1 MARAAAIKE
10 VRPVLEDLDTVV
22 DVVDKGLDAV
32 EKGADIATEAVDKGV
47 RVVVEET
54 RKGVH
59 ILRNPKTAAVI
70 VIGLT
75 AAAGTIIGFEIAKR
89 RFTKKFEA
97 QLEHELEVARKFY
110 GRLNKMDEEGAVLTP
125 EDVVAERGH
134 DPVEEQAAE
143 ALGEYQKGPKDYNKV
158 VAKNVVV
165 TEDQKGLR
173 ATGEVVQHNIFN
185 KDAFDLEAEKASRT
199 EDAPYVIS
207 KDEFMENDTE
217 FPQVSITYFA
227 GDDTLVDEED
237 QPMPEVEATV
247 GQDNLARF
255 GHGSGDTNIV
265 YIRNPRTKIEFEVA
279 YSEGK
284 YAEEVLGFIE
294 HSDRPVGTR
303 KFRDKG
309 RGE

>member
-10 VRPVLEDLDTVV
+10 VRPVLEDIDTVV

-47 RVVVEET
+47 HVVVEET

-59 ILRNPKTAAVI
+59 ILRNPKTAI
-70 VIGLT
+70 VLAIGIT

-89 RFTKKFEA
+89 RFTKKFEK
-97 QLEHELEVARKFY
+97 QLEQELEVARKFY
-110 GRLNKMDEEGAVLTP
+110 GRLNKMDAEGEVLTP
-125 EDVVAERGH
+125 EDVVVERGH

-143 ALGEYQKGPKDYNKV
+143 AIVEYQKGPKKQGPEGLVQYNTV
-158 VAKNVVV
+158 TPSNGAVSGAQTSNVFAKNS
-165 TEDQKGLR
+165 
-173 ATGEVVQHNIFN
+173 
-185 KDAFDLEAEKASRT
+185 FDLEEEKKRRT
-199 EDAPYVIS
+199 DESPYVIS
-207 KDEFMENDTE
+207 KDEFMENESE

-237 QPMPEVEATV
+237 APMPEVEATV
-247 GQDNLARF
+247 GVDNLARF
-255 GHGSGDTNIV
+255 GQGSGDANIV
-265 YIRNPRTKIEFEVA
+265 YIRNPLTKIEFEVA
-279 YSEGK
+279 HSEGK

-303 KFRDKG
+303 KFRNRE

>member
-1 MARAAAIKE
+1 MARRAAINE
-10 VRPVLEDLDTVV
+10 VRPLLEEIDTVV

-32 EKGADIATEAVDKGV
+32 EKGADIATEAVDN
-47 RVVVEET
+47 
-54 RKGVH
+54 GVH
-59 ILRNPKTAAVI
+59 IVVEDARVAAGFLRNPKVAAGVMVTANAVI
-70 VIGLT
+70 FSYLGWKL
-75 AAAGTIIGFEIAKR
+75 AKR
-89 RFTKKFEA
+89 HYTKKYEA
-97 QLEHELEVARKFY
+97 ELERELESARKFY
-110 GRLNKMDEEGAVLTP
+110 GRLNKMDEDGEVLTP

-134 DPVEEQAAE
+134 DVVQEEAAE
-143 ALGEYQKGPKDYNKV
+143 ALGEYQKGPREYNKA
-158 VAKNVVV
+158 AKNVV

-173 ATGEVVQHNIFN
+173 ATGEVVEHNIFN
-185 KDAFDLEAEKASRT
+185 KDAFDLEDEKKRRT
-199 EDAPYVIS
+199 DEAPYVIS
-207 KDEFMENDTE
+207 KDEFMENETE
-217 FPQVSITYFA
+217 FPQTSITYFA

-255 GHGSGDTNIV
+255 GQGSGDTNIV

-294 HSDRPVGTR
+294 HSDRPIGTR
-303 KFRDKG
+303 KFRKE